1 MVSTP
6 QGALNAFDYEAD
18 TEGQQPEQAQSP
30 LAQLAANEPVPFD
43 IDRAKRGI
51 LGIESGGNYEA
62 LGPLTRNGDRAYG
75 KYQVMGANIPQW
87 TEAALGVRMTPEAF
101 LKDKDAQEKVFE
113 HRFGQYVNK
122 YGNVADA
129 ASAWFSGKPIAEA
142 GNRSDV
148 LGTTVPAYVSK
159 FLASYNSEGAGQP
172 RGSVADRQEA
182 TTATAAAPSAQPK
195 SNLDNLIKMLNAA
208 EPKQQQGGASLLQQV
223 MRQNAQA
230 HQAARS
236 KSLAQVAEFDKELV
250 DKLAKQ
256 VQGYATGGQV
266 TDNISKIYQDVL
278 GRDPDAEG
286 LAYWQQQADKG
297 TSLDDIRK
305 SFEASPEKQI
315 QSYYSDILGRAPD
328 TEGLNYWQ
336 NRAAQGMNL
345 GDIKSTFQNVA
356 AQEFD
361 PILEKQYAAAN
372 TGTATDAS
380 NAPQWK
386 TWWGYNPN
394 QKDYDAMLRAGL
406 GEAPAGSADQ
416 YRAIYEALGN
426 RAALGSPYGSKGDIA
441 SVITP
446 SQVQGAFNLSGI
458 KSLLNTDAGQAAKQA
473 LDDYLAQGQNKVLT
487 TQTDWRGFQNNQPSS
502 GSYAGK
508 LVPGDTSGLSS
519 FNTFYNPIGNEKLA
533 QQLADMQRRNNAIYG
548 ADPFVDVKD
557 KPTDVVSNDNFVSN
571 VPTGGYNPFDTTDFS
586 SSYTSQTSSTDSY
599 DPWKTTNDLNAYYN
613 NFNSNSLTP
622 PTWSTGTF
630 NPGYSSL
637 DYLGP
642 MIGSFDFSPTWS
654 SFKDGGQFKAMFDE
668 DTPEMQ
674 DRAKELARSAYTN
687 KLPKDQRKEWESLAA
702 KYNLPLSLG
711 EFNTY
716 EDQYSDALS
725 KWQRGLNPN
734 ERAQYHSLGG
744 LVAKYAKGGEFKE
757 VADEDVNPYKDQV
770 LSAPEPMTI
779 GELLGQNMR
788 RSHETNIREFPTD
801 FQNLAVV
808 QGLKELPHQLLEA
821 IKFPGMALKN
831 ELVTGIDPHTG
842 EVTGVTPSG
851 MGPTDAAM
859 IGAGLVSA
867 GTLPDI
873 MAGKVTPNILR
884 AGSPSERA
892 VELFKAPRTDLGF
905 YSHGAETAAN
915 LPQAKGTPEQFRAM
929 LEKYGVKPAEL
940 EGFNEAFAG
949 RPSVTREEL
958 AQHFNE
964 RMPQVEERVLGKNVL
979 REQKVRSYETELENK
994 YNLSPFSDLI
1004 ESGALSP
1011 EERTNLVNLYNEY
1024 SESYGSRQPTKF
1036 EKYTLPGG
1044 ENYREVRLK
1053 LPEGYNASK
1062 ESLADLS
1069 AAKEKAA
1076 SARNA
1081 YNSALVDVLDGKS
1094 NISHDAL
1101 DALSRE
1107 ESIANARVR
1116 DLENLAKGPVFQSQH
1131 WRDAPNTVAH
1141 IRMSDRVGPNGEKL
1155 LHVEEL
1161 QSDWA
1166 QKGRKKGFIGDKYP
1180 EKPTGNWQVI
1190 QQHPT
1195 HGEVP
1200 WTMQTEAEANDWY
1213 RQLSE
1218 LGHPASEPRP
1228 EMIPSGVNEFG
1239 VPRAPYVTN
1248 TQGWTDLALKRVMKE
1263 AAEGGYDGVVFTPGA
1278 EQAKRY
1284 DLSKHIDE
1292 LHWHNGNLVAYDK
1305 DGNMVIQQTGMR
1317 KEDLPDVVGK
1327 EVADKLLSQEP
1338 NASGENRGWRS
1349 LEGQDLSIGGEGM
1362 KGYYDKI
1369 VPTQLQKLVKPLDK
1383 NVKLGTMKT
1392 KSLPEM
1398 IHLPMTD
1405 KMRSSILSGQKAFK
1419 RGGRVGYAAGGLVD
1433 GGGTN
1438 IDGTGGLQYD
1448 AMGNL
1453 TESQGGP
1460 VHAIPY
1466 DQDAVNSLASQLQDG
1481 TYGK

>member
-30 LAQLAANEPVPFD
+30 LAQLAANEPVSFD

-62 LGPLTRNGDRAYG
+62 LGPLTRGGDRAYG

-182 TTATAAAPSAQPK
+182 TTTTAAAPSAQPK

-208 EPKQQQGGASLLQQV
+208 EPKQQQGGANLLQQV

-278 GRDPDAEG
+278 GRAPDAEG

-305 SFEASPEKQI
+305 SFETSPEKQI

-394 QKDYDAMLRAGL
+394 QKDYDALLRAGL

-508 LVPGDTSGLSS
+508 LVPGDTSGLTS

-533 QQLADMQRRNNAIYG
+533 QQLADMQRKNNAIYG

-557 KPTDVVSNDNFVSN
+557 KPTDVVNKQSDELFVSN

-586 SSYTSQTSSTDSY
+586 SSYTSPTSSTDSY
-599 DPWKTTNDLNAYYN
+599 DPWKTTNDLNSYYN
-613 NFNSNSLTP
+613 NFNSNNLTP

-744 LVAKYAKGGEFKE
+744 LIAKYAKGGEFKE
-757 VADEDVNPYKDQV
+757 VADEDVNPYEGQTVTAYKPTLRDRLANLLSGDNPSFDKQRIV
-770 LSAPEPMTI
+770 ENLIGSRGLGTTGMGAADFVPVLGNALSAQEALHEGDYKGAAMAMMPVPAGARASETWYHGISKNKLMRPLEQMSATTVEKNDVI
-779 GELLGQNMR
+779 PRKFITPADLEGGVIIPALGDRTAANKWLT
-788 RSHETNIREFPTD
+788 HINET
-801 FQNLAVV
+801 
-808 QGLKELPHQLLEA
+808 ELPTPVDLEGGANFKRSPAASGPDQAAWASQKGVISRLADITREASKTGDPYLAFTAMSNRAGDYSGIMTDALLSQIENSKIA
-821 IKFPGMALKN
+821 KKDIKAF
-831 ELVTGIDPHTG
+831 
-842 EVTGVTPSG
+842 
-851 MGPTDAAM
+851 DAAM
-859 IGAGLVSA
+859 EKFDPNWPGVKDENIKDYLMSKGPLKTRFAETVAAKPFQSA
-867 GTLPDI
+867 GFPDI
-873 MAGKVTPNILR
+873 
-884 AGSPSERA
+884 GSTRFAITE
-892 VELFKAPRTDLGF
+892 
-905 YSHGAETAAN
+905 
-915 LPQAKGTPEQFRAM
+915 PE
-929 LEKYGVKPAEL
+929 
-940 EGFNEAFAG
+940 
-949 RPSVTREEL
+949 
-958 AQHFNE
+958 
-964 RMPQVEERVLGKNVL
+964 
-979 REQKVRSYETELENK
+979 
-994 YNLSPFSDLI
+994 
-1004 ESGALSP
+1004 
-1011 EERTNLVNLYNEY
+1011 
-1024 SESYGSRQPTKF
+1024 
-1036 EKYTLPGG
+1036 
-1044 ENYREVRLK
+1044 
-1053 LPEGYNASK
+1053 
-1062 ESLADLS
+1062 
-1069 AAKEKAA
+1069 
-1076 SARNA
+1076 
-1081 YNSALVDVLDGKS
+1081 
-1094 NISHDAL
+1094 
-1101 DALSRE
+1101 
-1107 ESIANARVR
+1107 
-1116 DLENLAKGPVFQSQH
+1116 
-1131 WRDAPNTVAH
+1131 
-1141 IRMSDRVGPNGEKL
+1141 L
-1155 LHVEEL
+1155 LHV
-1161 QSDWA
+1161 
-1166 QKGRKKGFIGDKYP
+1166 
-1180 EKPTGNWQVI
+1180 PTGSSGFAI
-1190 QQHPT
+1190 SKL
-1195 HGEVP
+1195 
-1200 WTMQTEAEANDWY
+1200 D
-1213 RQLSE
+1213 
-1218 LGHPASEPRP
+1218 
-1228 EMIPSGVNEFG
+1228 PSGRVITEPA
-1239 VPRAPYVTN
+1239 VPHSTYKA
-1248 TQGWTDLALKRVMKE
+1248 QL
-1263 AAEGGYDGVVFTPGA
+1263 
-1278 EQAKRY
+1278 
-1284 DLSKHIDE
+1284 
-1292 LHWHNGNLVAYDK
+1292 
-1305 DGNMVIQQTGMR
+1305 
-1317 KEDLPDVVGK
+1317 
-1327 EVADKLLSQEP
+1327 
-1338 NASGENRGWRS
+1338 
-1349 LEGQDLSIGGEGM
+1349 GGEGYAGGFEHQLPLEIM
-1362 KGYYDKI
+1362 YSDWLKSQKPELLANAAKRDYKFKLDT
-1369 VPTQLQKLVKPLDK
+1369 PTQHASPQWVDEA
-1383 NVKLGTMKT
+1383 MKW
-1392 KSLPEM
+1392 LRQQYPE
-1398 IHLPMTD
+1398 
-1405 KMRSSILSGQKAFK
+1405 A
-1419 RGGRVGYAAGGLVD
+1419 GYAAGGLVD